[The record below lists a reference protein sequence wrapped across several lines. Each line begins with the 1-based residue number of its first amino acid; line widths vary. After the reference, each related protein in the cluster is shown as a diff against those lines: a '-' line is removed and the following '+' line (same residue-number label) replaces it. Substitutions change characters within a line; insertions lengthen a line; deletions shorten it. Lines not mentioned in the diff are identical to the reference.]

1 MIKWKCSICSRSV
14 QTDVKPVLW
23 ERLCPDCKVA
33 HCRRVV
39 DIYDMGGDKGKLKDA
54 KAALRDA
61 ITALK
66 KSQVVKEGIK

>member
-1 MIKWKCSICSRSV
+1 
-14 QTDVKPVLW
+14 
-23 ERLCPDCKVA
+23 
-33 HCRRVV
+33 
-39 DIYDMGGDKGKLKDA
+39 MGGDKGKLKDA